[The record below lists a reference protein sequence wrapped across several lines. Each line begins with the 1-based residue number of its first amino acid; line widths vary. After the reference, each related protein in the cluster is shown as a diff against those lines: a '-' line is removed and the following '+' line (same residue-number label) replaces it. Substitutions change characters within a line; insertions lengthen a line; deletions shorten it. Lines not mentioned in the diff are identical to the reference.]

1 MAVHMATTAAIWKI
15 EEDRVVPALTDAA
28 AKLEKAQGETVLDFS
43 SIRRIDAKS
52 VRALDALAHAAEEK
66 AIKVTIRG
74 ASVDVYKVLKLVKLA
89 RRFSF
94 VN

>member
-1 MAVHMATTAAIWKI
+1 MAVHMATTAAVWKI

-28 AKLEKAQGETVLDFS
+28 ANLEKAQGETVLDFS
-43 SIRRIDAKS
+43 CIRRIDTQS
-52 VRALDALAHAAEEK
+52 VHALSALAQAAEEK

-74 ASVDVYKVLKLVKLA
+74 ASVGVYKVLKLVKLA

-94 VN
+94 AN